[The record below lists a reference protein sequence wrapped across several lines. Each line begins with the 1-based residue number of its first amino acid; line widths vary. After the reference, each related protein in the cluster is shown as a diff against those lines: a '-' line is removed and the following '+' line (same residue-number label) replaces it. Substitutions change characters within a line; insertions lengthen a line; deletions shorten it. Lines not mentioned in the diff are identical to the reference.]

1 MAIPQ
6 ETRKLWQA
14 EITLLAADT
23 TKTLLAA
30 PAGSTT
36 SPETKIVVTHIVAHV
51 LVSAAQAVDI
61 KIGSVN
67 VRRLAASE
75 AVGAETFFGPMI
87 NGIEGQALQALTIVP
102 AAAGPSVHVIAE
114 GYYK

>member
-14 EITLLAADT
+14 EITLLAGDA

-30 PAGSTT
+30 PVG
-36 SPETKIVVTHIVAHV
+36 PETKIVCTHMVARIIT
-51 LVSAAQAVDI
+51 SAAQAVDI
-61 KIGSVN
+61 KIGTVN

-75 AVGAETFFGPMI
+75 AVGTESFLGPMI
-87 NGIEGQALQALTIVP
+87 NGLEGQAGQALTIVP
-102 AAAGPSVHVIAE
+102 AAAGPSVHVVAE

>member
-14 EITLLAADT
+14 EITLLVGDA
-23 TKTLLAA
+23 TKTLVAA
-30 PAGSTT
+30 PAGTT
-36 SPETKIVVTHIVAHV
+36 ASPETKIVVTHMVARV

-61 KIGSVN
+61 KIGTVN
-67 VRRLAASE
+67 VRRLAVSE
-75 AVGAETFFGPMI
+75 AVGTESFMGPMI
-87 NGIEGQALQALTIVP
+87 NGIEGQALQPLTIVP
-102 AAAGPSVHVIAE
+102 TAAGPSVHVVAE